1 MSLDGAW
8 WVRVRGSNSTRC
20 LWYPGILIPLE
31 SLLESL
37 TSYIRSSELLILQKT
52 KGRSVYLFFTFIPGQ
67 AFSSLSFW
75 TSHLLRWHL
84 ARPFVT
90 SSHVVNTWSPDDQPQ
105 LSSSLYLSDL
115 CTYIIYFNV
124 SLNPTFLDRYNH
136 FFHTVPG
143 RFFSP
148 LIYSIII

>member
-8 WVRVRGSNSTRC
+8 WVRVSGSNSTSC
-20 LWYPGILIPLE
+20 LWYPGILIPLVSAGIFNILYPIFWTAHLAE
-31 SLLESL
+31 DKGKIRVSLFHL
-37 TSYIRSSELLILQKT
+37 
-52 KGRSVYLFFTFIPGQ
+52 TFIPGQ

-75 TSHLLRWHL
+75 TSHPLSWHL

-90 SSHVVNTWSPDDQPQ
+90 SSHVVNAWSPDDQRQ
-105 LSSSLYLSDL
+105 LSSSLHLSDL

-143 RFFSP
+143 RFFSS
-148 LIYSIII
+148 IYSVII

>member
-8 WVRVRGSNSTRC
+8 WVRVSGSNSTSC
-20 LWYPGILIPLE
+20 LWYPGILIPLVSAGIFNILYPIFWTAHLAE
-31 SLLESL
+31 DKGKIRVSLFHL
-37 TSYIRSSELLILQKT
+37 
-52 KGRSVYLFFTFIPGQ
+52 TFIPGQ

-84 ARPFVT
+84 ARPQ
-90 SSHVVNTWSPDDQPQ
+90 SPDDQRQ
-105 LSSSLYLSDL
+105 LSSSLHLSDL

-143 RFFSP
+143 RFFSS